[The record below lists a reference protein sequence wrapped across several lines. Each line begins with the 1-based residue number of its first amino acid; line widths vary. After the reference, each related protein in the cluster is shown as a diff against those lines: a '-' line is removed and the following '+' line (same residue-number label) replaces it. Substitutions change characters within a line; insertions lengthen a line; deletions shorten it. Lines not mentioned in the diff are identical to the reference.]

1 MLCCLSYQETT
12 LGVIVHESHEG
23 VKTWE
28 LIQAELKYYSLLIE
42 VHQELQFQVNQVN
55 IILIRE

>member
-1 MLCCLSYQETT
+1 M
-12 LGVIVHESHEG
+12 SHEG

-42 VHQELQFQVNQVN
+42 VHQELQFQVNHVN